1 MTHPKKP
8 APATA
13 PECAT
18 CLKPES
24 LCVCQAIQPQKTRLH
39 VLILQHPQEPDK
51 DLGSARLAHLAL
63 PNSTLK
69 IGLSWPNISKALG
82 RETTPSRWAVLYL
95 GSGVQKRADSV
106 PSAARKPGSVTF
118 VDKKGV
124 PLEAPPALRDLDG
137 LIVLDG
143 TWSQAKTLWWRNA
156 WLLKAKRVILTPKN
170 KSLYKELRREPRGE
184 CLSTIES
191 VAECLDA
198 LNESPS
204 VGEELRGTFA
214 RLLDRKREEIRA
226 KRVARPGH
234 AGPGGQRAPE
244 AKPQLADQ
252 DKRDKPKSDSDPTE

>member
-1 MTHPKKP
+1 MTQKQI
-8 APATA
+8 AAA
-13 PECAT
+13 QECPN

-82 RETTPSRWAVLYL
+82 RETTPARWAVLYL
-95 GSGVQKRADSV
+95 GSGVQKSADGG
-106 PSAARKPGSVTF
+106 AAPARRPGSVTF

-124 PLEAPPALRDLDG
+124 PLEAPPSVRDLDG

-156 WLLKAKRVILTPKN
+156 WLLKAKRVILNPKH

-191 VAECLDA
+191 VAECLEA
-198 LNESPS
+198 LGESPRA
-204 VGEELRGTFA
+204 GEELRSTFA
-214 RLLDRKREEIRA
+214 RLLDRKREEL
-226 KRVARPGH
+226 KARRQ
-234 AGPGGQRAPE
+234 QRQNQPAPS
-244 AKPQLADQ
+244 K
-252 DKRDKPKSDSDPTE
+252 SDPTE